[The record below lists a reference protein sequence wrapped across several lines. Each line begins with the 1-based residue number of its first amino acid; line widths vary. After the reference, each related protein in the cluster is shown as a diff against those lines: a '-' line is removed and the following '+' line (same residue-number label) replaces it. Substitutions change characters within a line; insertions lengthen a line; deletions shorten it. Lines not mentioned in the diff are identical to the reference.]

1 MIKIVF
7 ATNNKNKLAEIKALV
22 SKEIEILSLEDINCK
37 EELDETCDSLE
48 GNALQKAEYV
58 FNKYNYP
65 CFSDD
70 TGLEIEALNGE
81 PGVYSAR
88 YAGKNCLAEDN
99 INKVLSKLK
108 NKQNRNAKFRT
119 VIALIINNN
128 KLLFEGEC
136 KGEITFKKEGLEGFG
151 YDPIFKPNGFDISF
165 ADMSKE
171 EKNKISHRAIAVQ
184 KLLSVFRYSFI

>member
-7 ATNNKNKLAEIKALV
+7 ATNNKNKLSEIKALV
-22 SKEIEILSLEDINCK
+22 SNEIEILSLEDINCK

-48 GNALQKAEYV
+48 GNALQKAEYI

-88 YAGKNCLAEDN
+88 YAGKSCLAEDN

-108 NKQNRNAKFRT
+108 NNKNRNAKFRT

-165 ADMSKE
+165 AEMSKE